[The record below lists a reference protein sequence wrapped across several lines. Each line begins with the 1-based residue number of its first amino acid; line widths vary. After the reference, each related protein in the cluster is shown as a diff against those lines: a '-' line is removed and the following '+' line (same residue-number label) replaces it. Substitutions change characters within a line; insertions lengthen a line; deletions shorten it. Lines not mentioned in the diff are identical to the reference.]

1 MNMFV
6 TGMTGSGKSY
16 FIRDT
21 LLRIKMPIIVIS
33 IKKSDIDN
41 FSNDVKDLSGRKVA
55 ITNEN
60 FQNITKL
67 QNLGTTDIGFY
78 MDFISPENQ
87 IKFID
92 NLALMLRTKQNIV
105 LYIDECHNFIGQS
118 GQYSKNLISLISMA
132 REQNI
137 HIVLATQRPQEVQK
151 SALNNCKYKVSFL
164 LSETNAVK
172 AMSKIFEDVS
182 EEEIKN
188 LPMYK
193 FIIQNAYD
201 KSTQKN
207 IKI

>member
-21 LLRIKMPIIVIS
+21 LLRIKMPIIIIS

-87 IKFID
+87 IKFMD

>member
-188 LPMYK
+188 LSMHK

>member
-1 MNMFV
+1 MFV

-21 LLRIKMPIIVIS
+21 LKKTNLPIIVIS
-33 IKKSDIDN
+33 IKKSDIEN
-41 FSNDVKDLSGRKVA
+41 FSENVKDLTGNKIG

-60 FQNITKL
+60 WKNIEKLNNIGTK
-67 QNLGTTDIGFY
+67 NIGFY

-92 NLALMLRTKQNIV
+92 TLSLLLRNKKNLI
-105 LYIDECHNFIGQS
+105 LYIDECHNFIGQA

-137 HIVLATQRPQEVQK
+137 HIILSTQRPQEVQK

-188 LPMYK
+188 LSNYY
-193 FIIQNAYD
+193 FIIQNAYTKETN
-201 KSTQKN
+201 KS